1 MTRLTNNVRD
11 QIVRNAIAKTTIGAE
26 TEALQHARY
35 ALAEEFRIAAL
46 GGPEEAAKI
55 EKMVADIEK
64 RLKAVPKGL
73 VIYAFPFRRDDDMW
87 HMNLGGLRVTL
98 PFSADP
104 SHKRLAPSGATFTGE
119 HALVLRFHD
128 LENQWK
134 ELDNK
139 RDTLR
144 LKVRAV
150 LNSVTTV
157 KKLLD
162 VWPEAKELLP
172 AQLEEAR
179 VQLPAVQTASLNAEL
194 GLPSETLDTPPQAE

>member
-1 MTRLTNNVRD
+1 MTRLTNSVRN
-11 QIVRNAIAKTTIGAE
+11 QIVSNAIAKTTIGAE
-26 TEALQHARY
+26 TEALQQARY
-35 ALAEEFRIAAL
+35 ALAEDFRIAAL
-46 GGPEEAAKI
+46 GGQEEADKI
-55 EKMVADIEK
+55 EKTVADIEK
-64 RLKAVPKGL
+64 RLKAVPSKL
-73 VIYAFPFRRDDDMW
+73 VSHSFPFRRDDDMW

-104 SHKRLAPSGATFTGE
+104 SHKRLAPSGATFSGD
-119 HALVLRFHD
+119 HPLVLRFHD
-128 LENQWK
+128 LEDQFK
-134 ELDNK
+134 ELENK
-139 RDTLR
+139 RDALR
-144 LKVRAV
+144 LKIRAV

-157 KKLLD
+157 KKLLE